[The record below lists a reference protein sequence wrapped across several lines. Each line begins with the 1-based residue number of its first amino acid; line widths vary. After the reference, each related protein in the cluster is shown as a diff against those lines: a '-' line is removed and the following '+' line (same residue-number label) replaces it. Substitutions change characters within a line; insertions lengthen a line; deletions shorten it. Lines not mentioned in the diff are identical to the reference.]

1 MSPLP
6 DDDDALGW
14 LRVVA
19 AGVFTLLASI
29 LVIAW
34 INGRDNVETILG
46 IVIAALITLLGI
58 PVAQRILG
66 NGDDKDRRR

>member
-19 AGVFTLLASI
+19 AGVFTALAALL
-29 LVIAW
+29 VFAW
-34 INGRDNVETILG
+34 IVGRENVEPILG
-46 IVIAALITLLGI
+46 IVVAALFTLLGI
-58 PVAQRILG
+58 PVLQRVLG
-66 NGDDKDRRR
+66 NGKDDR

>member
-1 MSPLP
+1 MQLP

-14 LRVVA
+14 LRVLA
-19 AGVFTLLASI
+19 AAVFIFLSAL

-34 INGRDNVETILG
+34 IVGRDNVEPILG

-58 PVAQRILG
+58 PIAQRILG
-66 NGDDKDRRR
+66 NGDRK